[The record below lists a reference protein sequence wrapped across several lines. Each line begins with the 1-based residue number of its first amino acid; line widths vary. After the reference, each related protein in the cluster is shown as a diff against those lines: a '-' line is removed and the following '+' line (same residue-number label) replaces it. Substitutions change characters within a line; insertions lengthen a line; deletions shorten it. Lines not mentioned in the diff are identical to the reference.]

1 MNLGALIVLFKLFQE
16 SGVSPPADSNKTD
29 PSDPCRHMTVGSPAW
44 ISCKQGQEQKQE
56 QDPCASLPFLSPAW
70 RSCVEKQH
78 ELGLK

>member
-16 SGVSPPADSNKTD
+16 SGVSPPPDSNAK
-29 PSDPCRHMTVGSPAW
+29 PKHDPCGHMTVGSPAW
-44 ISCKQGQEQKQE
+44 LQCKQEQAQK